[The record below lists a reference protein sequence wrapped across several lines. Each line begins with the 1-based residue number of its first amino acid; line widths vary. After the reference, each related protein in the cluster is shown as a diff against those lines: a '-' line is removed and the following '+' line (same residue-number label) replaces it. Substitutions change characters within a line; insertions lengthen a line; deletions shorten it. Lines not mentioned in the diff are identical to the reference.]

1 MKGKTVRKE
10 KQISLCGNV
19 VRTALLAWVAAR
31 LRVVLAG
38 ESGVCR
44 ATV

>member
-19 VRTALLAWVAAR
+19 VRTAFLAR